1 MAKSK
6 GPTKQEWHTTY
17 ECLAPTD
24 AGPMLLTGTQRVR
37 RKIDVPPITNRTFS
51 DYLARVTVR
60 FIISG
65 LADRT
70 AHVGRSLSVWSMLVL
85 STGAAGLVLIRAYTV
100 GLLSLPLM
108 LLFIGGTGL
117 TAITLTLYVA
127 LSARRA
133 QITIQRI
140 QIPGWMTEEMQV

>member
-6 GPTKQEWHTTY
+6 GPTKQQSHTTY

-37 RKIDVPPITNRTFS
+37 RKTARPPVTNHTFI
-51 DYLARVTVR
+51 DYLAQATVR
-60 FIISG
+60 LIIIDG

-85 STGAAGLVLIRAYTV
+85 STGAAGLVLIRAYTI

-108 LLFIGGTGL
+108 LLFMGGTGL
-117 TAITLTLYVA
+117 IAIMLMFYVA

-133 QITIQRI
+133 QITIQPD
-140 QIPGWMTEEMQV
+140 PGLDD